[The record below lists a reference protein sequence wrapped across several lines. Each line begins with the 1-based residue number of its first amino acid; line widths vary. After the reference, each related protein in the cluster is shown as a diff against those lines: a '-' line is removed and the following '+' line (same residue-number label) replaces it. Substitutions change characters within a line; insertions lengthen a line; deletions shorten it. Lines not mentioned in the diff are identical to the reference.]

1 MYVVWACVW
10 VCVCE
15 RERERERGV
24 GWECVPAHDAN
35 HTTSLGRESPEHT
48 EACHK
53 HTYIPTIPIPS
64 GIIIIVEE
72 AIILSW
78 RNGVGVKEFLYWE
91 YLGDDMSSLMT
102 IVGIATEAM

>member
-1 MYVVWACVW
+1 MCVG
-10 VCVCE
+10 VCVKE
-15 RERERERGV
+15 REREIETEEWDGNV
-24 GWECVPAHDAN
+24 YLPTMQ
-35 HTTSLGRESPEHT
+35 TTPQGRSRESPEHT

-53 HTYIPTIPIPS
+53 HTYTPTTPIPS

-78 RNGVGVKEFLYWE
+78 RNGVGVKEFLFWE

-102 IVGIATEAM
+102 IVGIASEAM